1 MDRPIEELKRFNYI
15 IGETNALYHEAAL
28 RLGISDSALDILYTI
43 CEIGEGCKQID
54 ICKLCGS
61 SRQTINS
68 SIRKLEREQ
77 ILYLKAGQGRNTRV
91 FLTQEGKKLVE
102 EKVLPLI
109 AIENEILQEWEER
122 ETQELLRLT
131 EKYKDDLKR
140 KLNVLA

>member
-1 MDRPIEELKRFNYI
+1 MDRPMEELKRFNYI